1 MDYIPFSLKKER
13 DSDTWYNVMSLEEV
27 ILSEIAQT
35 NNVWFNLY
43 EVSRVVKI
51 KETENWT
58 AADRGE
64 WGASAKWQ
72 FQFGKLQKLWRWM
85 VVMVTHNM
93 SIT

>member
-1 MDYIPFSLKKER
+1 MWYTDIMDYIPFSLKKER
-13 DSDTWYNVMSLEEV
+13 DSDTWYNVMNLEEV

-58 AADRGE
+58 AAE
-64 WGASAKWQ
+64 
-72 FQFGKLQKLWRWM
+72 
-85 VVMVTHNM
+85 
-93 SIT
+93 